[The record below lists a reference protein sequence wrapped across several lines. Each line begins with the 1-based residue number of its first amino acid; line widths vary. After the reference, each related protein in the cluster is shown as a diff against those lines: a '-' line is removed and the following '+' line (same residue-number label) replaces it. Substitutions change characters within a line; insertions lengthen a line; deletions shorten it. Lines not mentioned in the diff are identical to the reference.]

1 MELRKEE
8 NLQEFEAI
16 MQPRPV
22 RTCSIV
28 YNNETIIEN
37 KIDSYNYCKWSYWK
51 YERPH
56 RKCGYSH

>member
-37 KIDSYNYCKWSYWK
+37 KIDSYNYCKWSY
-51 YERPH
+51 
-56 RKCGYSH
+56 